1 MSKRD
6 WTLFLQ
12 DMLDIIGKIGQ
23 YTSGM
28 SFQDFLQDS
37 RTQDAVVRNLEVL
50 GEAARRIPPDIQERY
65 PEIPWAQIV
74 GLRNRLIHGYFLV
87 DYGIVWEIV
96 QNELSPLREKLEQ
109 IAREVSG

>member
-12 DMLDIIGKIGQ
+12 DMLESIGNIAQ

-28 SFQDFLQDS
+28 SFQDFLKDT
-37 RTQDAVVRNLEVL
+37 RTRDAVVRNLEVL
-50 GEAARRIPPDIQERY
+50 GEAARRIPDDIRERY

-96 QNELSPLREKLEQ
+96 QDELPQLR
-109 IAREVSG
+109 R

>member
-12 DMLDIIGKIGQ
+12 DMLESIENIAQ

-28 SFQDFLQDS
+28 GFQDFLKDT
-37 RTQDAVVRNLEVL
+37 RTRDAVVRNLEVL
-50 GEAARRIPPDIQERY
+50 GEAARKLPSGIRERY
-65 PEIPWAQIV
+65 PEIPWTQIV

-96 QNELSPLREKLEQ
+96 QDELPQLRKRLEQ
-109 IAREVSG
+109 IMREVSE

>member
-12 DMLDIIGKIGQ
+12 DMLESIENIAQ

-28 SFQDFLQDS
+28 GFQDFLKDT
-37 RTQDAVVRNLEVL
+37 RTRDAVVRNLEVL
-50 GEAARRIPPDIQERY
+50 GEAARKLPSGIRERY

-96 QNELSPLREKLEQ
+96 QDELPQLRKRLEQ
-109 IAREVSG
+109 IMREVSG

>member
-6 WTLFLQ
+6 WSLFLH
-12 DMLDIIGKIGQ
+12 DMLDSIGNIAQ

-28 SFQDFLQDS
+28 GFQDFLKDI
-37 RTQDAVVRNLEVL
+37 RTRDAVVRNLKVL
-50 GEAARRIPPDIQERY
+50 GEAAMRIPDDIRERY

-87 DYGIVWEIV
+87 DYGIIWEIV
-96 QNELSPLREKLEQ
+96 QNELSPLRRRLEK

>member
-6 WTLFLQ
+6 WILFLQ
-12 DMLDIIGKIGQ
+12 DMLESIGKIGQ

-28 SFQDFLQDS
+28 GFQDFLQDS

-50 GEAARRIPPDIQERY
+50 GEAARGIPADIRERY

-74 GLRNRLIHGYFLV
+74 GMRNRLVHGYFLV

>member
-28 SFQDFLQDS
+28 SYQEFLQDS

-65 PEIPWAQIV
+65 PEIPWAQLV

-96 QNELSPLREKLEQ
+96 QDELPQLRRELEQ
-109 IAREVSG
+109 IMQEVSG

>member
-1 MSKRD
+1 
-6 WTLFLQ
+6 
-12 DMLDIIGKIGQ
+12 MLDIIGKIGQ

-28 SFQDFLQDS
+28 SYQEFLQDS

-50 GEAARRIPPDIQERY
+50 GEAARRIPPDIQEGY

-87 DYGIVWEIV
+87 DYGILREIV
-96 QNELSPLREKLEQ
+96 QNELSPLRRRLER

>member
-6 WTLFLQ
+6 WALFLQ
-12 DMLDIIGKIGQ
+12 DMLESIGNIAQ
-23 YTSGM
+23 YTRGM
-28 SFQDFLQDS
+28 SFQDFLKDS
-37 RTQDAVVRNLEVL
+37 RTRDAVVRNLEIL

-65 PEIPWAQIV
+65 AEIPWAQIV

-96 QNELSPLREKLEQ
+96 QNELPPLRRRLEQ

>member
-50 GEAARRIPPDIQERY
+50 GEATRRIPPDIRERY

-96 QNELSPLREKLEQ
+96 QNELPPLREKLEQ

>member
-28 SFQDFLQDS
+28 SFQEFLQDS

-96 QNELSPLREKLEQ
+96 QSELSPLREKLEQ

>member
-1 MSKRD
+1 MQESIRN
-6 WTLFLQ
+6 
-12 DMLDIIGKIGQ
+12 MAQ
-23 YTSGM
+23 YTNGM
-28 SFQDFLQDS
+28 GFQDFLKDI
-37 RTQDAVVRNLEVL
+37 RTRDAVVRNLEVM
-50 GEAARRIPPDIQERY
+50 GEAAMRIPDDIRERY

-96 QNELSPLREKLEQ
+96 QNGLSPLRRRLEK

>member
-1 MSKRD
+1 
-6 WTLFLQ
+6 
-12 DMLDIIGKIGQ
+12 MLESIGNIAQ

-28 SFQDFLQDS
+28 SFQDFLKDT
-37 RTQDAVVRNLEVL
+37 RTRDAVVRNLEVM
-50 GEAARRIPPDIQERY
+50 GEAARRIPDDIRERY

-96 QNELSPLREKLEQ
+96 QNELPQLRRRLEQ
-109 IAREVSG
+109 IMQEVSE

>member
-28 SFQDFLQDS
+28 SFHDFLQDS

-74 GLRNRLIHGYFLV
+74 GMRNRLAHGYFLV

>member
-28 SFQDFLQDS
+28 SFQEFLQDS

>member
-23 YTSGM
+23 YTSGV

>member
-28 SFQDFLQDS
+28 SFQEFLQDS

-50 GEAARRIPPDIQERY
+50 GEEARRIPPDIQGRY
-65 PEIPWAQIV
+65 AEIPWAQIV

-96 QNELSPLREKLEQ
+96 QSELSALREKLEQ

>member
-28 SFQDFLQDS
+28 SFQEFLQDS

-50 GEAARRIPPDIQERY
+50 GEAARGIPADIRERY

>member
-28 SFQDFLQDS
+28 SFQEFLQDS

-50 GEAARRIPPDIQERY
+50 GEAARRIPPHIQERY
-65 PEIPWAQIV
+65 QEIPWAQIV